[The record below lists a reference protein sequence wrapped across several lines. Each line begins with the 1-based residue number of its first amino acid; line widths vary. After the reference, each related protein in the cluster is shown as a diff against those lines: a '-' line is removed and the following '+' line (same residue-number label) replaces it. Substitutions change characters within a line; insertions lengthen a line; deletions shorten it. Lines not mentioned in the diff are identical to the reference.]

1 MYFIDEQ
8 ISCYVHGITAQ
19 NKGSSKHVTS
29 QLQTEKQMIGLGPL
43 RKAMNDKSPVK
54 IKKFEFNEK
63 FRNIVIKNN
72 IIIISFRISL
82 ITLFYY
88 TATIVRTL

>member
-1 MYFIDEQ
+1 
-8 ISCYVHGITAQ
+8 
-19 NKGSSKHVTS
+19 
-29 QLQTEKQMIGLGPL
+29 MIGLGPL

-72 IIIISFRISL
+72 IIIISFRICL

-88 TATIVRTL
+88 MATIVRTL